1 VILVNLTIDG
11 DLLLLELGT
20 GDMLLSD
27 SWVDGLNQCEYES
40 RLKVKMMTYLVDCRV
55 VLSILVEESG
65 NGLLCFIHFD

>member
-40 RLKVKMMTYLVDCRV
+40 KLKVKMMTYLVDCGV

-65 NGLLCFIHFD
+65 NGLLGFIHFD